1 MPPIIIGSE
10 KMDSF
15 YTDVIQ
21 KIADWMPSLIQAS
34 GVTLALSVLSVLAG
48 VVLSVFLALGKISH
62 IPVIKQICQAYVFFF
77 RGTPLLM
84 QLFFLYYTLPIIA
97 PALTIKS
104 RFFAAWIAF
113 MMNTAAYLAEIIRA
127 AIQSID
133 YGQFEASKA
142 LGMSY
147 SQTMRYIIIPQ
158 AVRTAIPGVGNEFIM
173 VLKDT
178 SLVAMISLTDLTFQT
193 KQIAISSASPLVYI
207 PSMVIYLIF
216 TGVFTAVF
224 NKIEKN
230 FSKYE
235 QNR

>member
-1 MPPIIIGSE
+1 MPP
-10 KMDSF
+10 SF
-15 YTDVIQ
+15 YLGVRNLEILE
-21 KIADWMPSLIQAS
+21 KIMGWMPSLINAS

-48 VVLSVFLALGKISH
+48 LIFSVFLALGKMSH
-62 IPVIKQICQAYVFFF
+62 IPVLKQICQAYVFFF

-84 QLFFLYYTLPIIA
+84 QLFFLYYTLPMIS
-97 PALTIKS
+97 PALNIKS
-104 RFFAAWIAF
+104 RFLAAWIAF

-133 YGQFEASKA
+133 YGQFEAAKA
-142 LGMSY
+142 LGLSY
-147 SQTMRYIIIPQ
+147 AQTMRLIVIPQ

-193 KQIAISSASPLVYI
+193 KQIAMSSASPLVYI
-207 PSMVIYLIF
+207 PAMIIYLIF
-216 TGVFTAVF
+216 TGIFTAVF
-224 NKIEKN
+224 NKVEKN

-235 QNR
+235 QQR